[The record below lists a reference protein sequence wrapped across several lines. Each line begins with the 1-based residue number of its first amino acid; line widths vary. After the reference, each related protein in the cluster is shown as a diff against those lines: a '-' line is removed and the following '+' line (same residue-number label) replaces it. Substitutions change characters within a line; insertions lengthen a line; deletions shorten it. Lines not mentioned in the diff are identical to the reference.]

1 MNKGNEQLKA
11 DVASLNKQ
19 LEDKSLASTEQ
30 MNRLNK
36 EIASLK
42 STVTTLSSEIE
53 ALKTNPPAGVP
64 SAAPTGPAA
73 PVAKA
78 PTGPPPPPVSGVSP
92 SPPPMPSGGGPP
104 PPGPAAP
111 PPPGGGP
118 PPPPP
123 GPGGPPPP
131 PGMGGPPPPP
141 GMGGPPPPPGMGGP
155 PPPPGMRGP
164 PGPPGTGKPAAPIV
178 QWKGPKPKVPMK
190 NIQWAKMPNQKI
202 GKTIFKDMK
211 ADALDI
217 DTKLLESL
225 FAAADPEEKKAET
238 KEAPKE
244 QAVTKIDDPKRL
256 QNVGIFLKTFK
267 IPVDKLE
274 EAILTIDEDVLTLE
288 VVTKL
293 IDNLPE
299 PEEIQAISAWLN
311 ENPETNILTKMAP
324 VDQFFMGLS
333 KIPSLKFRLECLM
346 YKLQFPKKI
355 EEVKPALLRIKQA
368 TNTMMTSSE
377 NFFKLLEIVLA
388 FGNFLN
394 SGTAKGNA
402 IGFSLRS
409 LEKLQ
414 DTKSK
419 EKGSLLSVII
429 DYIEDKKPA
438 ISEWTKELAPVK
450 YAIKVTYESIQDDIK
465 ELQAGLRL
473 IDKVGDVTKADSKF
487 DVFYKQMP
495 MDLENCK
502 KEFEELDSFHVK
514 VMKEFTELV
523 EKYGEDPARSK
534 PEEFFTIINNF
545 LTLYENQVKEI
556 KLKRI
561 QDEKEKKKKELEQ
574 KKEQKKKELEELRK
588 KRAANEK
595 NVAPAANRAVEVT
608 AATAAAGAPASSRGA
623 GGAGARM
630 RAREEPKPAEP
641 EEKEDVIDVDSA
653 LNTGNS
659 GRAFAKRRL
668 RRQETLRQKMEESEK
683 GE

>member
-1 MNKGNEQLKA
+1 
-11 DVASLNKQ
+11 
-19 LEDKSLASTEQ
+19 
-30 MNRLNK
+30 
-36 EIASLK
+36 
-42 STVTTLSSEIE
+42 
-53 ALKTNPPAGVP
+53 
-64 SAAPTGPAA
+64 
-73 PVAKA
+73 
-78 PTGPPPPPVSGVSP
+78 
-92 SPPPMPSGGGPP
+92 
-104 PPGPAAP
+104 
-111 PPPGGGP
+111 
-118 PPPPP
+118 
-123 GPGGPPPP
+123 
-131 PGMGGPPPPP
+131 
-141 GMGGPPPPPGMGGP
+141 
-155 PPPPGMRGP
+155 
-164 PGPPGTGKPAAPIV
+164 
-178 QWKGPKPKVPMK
+178 MK

-225 FAAADPEEKKAET
+225 FAAADPEEKKGEP

-244 QAVTKIDDPKRL
+244 QAVSKIDDPKRL

-311 ENPETNILTKMAP
+311 ENPETNILTKMSP

-333 KIPSLKFRLECLM
+333 KIPSLKFRLECLL
-346 YKLQFPKKI
+346 YKFQFPKKL

-414 DTKSK
+414 DPKSK

-438 ISEWTKELAPVK
+438 ISEWTKDLAPVK

-465 ELQAGLRL
+465 ELQSGLRL
-473 IDKVGDVTKADSKF
+473 IDKVGDVPKADSKF

-534 PEEFFTIINNF
+534 PEEFFIVINNF

-595 NVAPAANRAVEVT
+595 NVAPTTSRATDATTATAGTT
-608 AATAAAGAPASSRGA
+608 AAAPASSRVA

-630 RAREEPKPAEP
+630 RKEEPKPVEP